1 MSGILLIF
9 EEEALSAFY
18 EDELREFGLNAISV
32 NTIEKAISI
41 LYSQQFDLIVLNP
54 DVWDK
59 RKLEQLL
66 DKMKLVKS
74 TRRNTKILIITSFS
88 STTPDTFG
96 FADALVVLGLGPEW
110 LLAVCN
116 LIDMDKQKVWDYYE
130 NKVKFMSG
138 EHVRINRKHVTVFV
152 CYAIEDFEQ
161 AHPIYKRLSVSYSPW
176 MDKEN
181 IVGGQDWDL
190 EITRTIEE
198 SKFFLAC
205 LSSHSVNKEGYV
217 QKELKKGLEI
227 LDRQPEGSIYLIPVR
242 LDNCS
247 VPQRFRGLHWID
259 LFEAN
264 GMEKLLNA
272 IETGCRQRGMV

>member
-1 MSGILLIF
+1 MSSILLIF
-9 EEEALSAFY
+9 MENALSVFY
-18 EDELREFGLNAISV
+18 EDELREFGLNAVSV
-32 NTIEKAISI
+32 NTIENAISI
-41 LYSQQFDLIVLNP
+41 LDSRQFDLIVLNP

-59 RKLEQLL
+59 QKLKHLL
-66 DKMKLVKS
+66 DRMKLLKN
-74 TRRNTKILIITSFS
+74 TRRNTKILVISSFS
-88 STTPDTFG
+88 SNEPDSFG
-96 FADALVVLGLGPEW
+96 FADALVALGLGPEW

-116 LIDMDKQKVWDYYE
+116 LIGMDKQRVWDHYE
-130 NKVKFMSG
+130 NNVKLMSE
-138 EHVRINRKHVTVFV
+138 EHRRMNRKHVTVFV
-152 CYAIEDFEQ
+152 CYALDDFEQ
-161 AHPIYKRLSVSYSPW
+161 VHPIYKRLSVSYTPW

-190 EITRTIEE
+190 EITRAIEE

-227 LDRQPEGSIYLIPVR
+227 LDRQPEGSIYLIPIR

-247 VPQRFRGLHWID
+247 VPQRFKRLHWID

-264 GMEKLLNA
+264 GIEKLLNS
-272 IETGCRQRGMV
+272 IDTGCRQRRMV